1 MTPPQPR
8 RSYRILSAILRIF
21 KKKPTII
28 NLNETIKDQAIFVSN
43 HSAASGP
50 LTLSL
55 YLPKLFVPWGI
66 HDMCEG
72 YATRWRYLY
81 HVFYQQKLGFTKVRS
96 FFIATGF
103 ALISKILYR
112 AMQVIPTY
120 VDMRLMETI
129 RLSSEV
135 IDSQTPILVF
145 PEDSSDGYHEILRFY
160 NPGFVYFS
168 MQYHRKNEVDLPIY
182 SVYYSKKDKAM
193 IIDRPMYVQ
202 PLLAQG
208 RTKEEIA
215 ELFKERANSLREE
228 LLLHLQ
234 QNG

>member
-1 MTPPQPR
+1 M
-8 RSYRILSAILRIF
+8 
-21 KKKPTII
+21 
-28 NLNETIKDQAIFVSN
+28 
-43 HSAASGP
+43 
-50 LTLSL
+50 
-55 YLPKLFVPWGI
+55 
-66 HDMCEG
+66 
-72 YATRWRYLY
+72 
-81 HVFYQQKLGFTKVRS
+81 
-96 FFIATGF
+96 
-103 ALISKILYR
+103 
-112 AMQVIPTY
+112 
-120 VDMRLMETI
+120 
-129 RLSSEV
+129 
-135 IDSQTPILVF
+135 IDSSNPYSCI

-160 NPGFVYFS
+160 NLGFVLLF